1 MKLKITNLID
11 PKDDKL
17 DIIRSL
23 CVIFLTMIFGGI
35 FGFIYEELF
44 YKIDLGYFVKR
55 GSTYGPWIPVYAFG
69 ALFICLFLYR
79 IKKKPWLVVL
89 LSTVITFLMEYLT
102 GWFFLTY
109 RGVRLWDYNTEIW
122 NFGNINGFVCLRSV
136 LLFTIASVSSIYLVI
151 PMFIKLAKKINKNII
166 FIISTMLI
174 ILFILDIIIW
184 GIIH

>member
-1 MKLKITNLID
+1 MKSKIGKFLD
-11 PKDDKL
+11 YKL
-17 DIIRSL
+17 DLKRSIS
-23 CVIFLTMIFGGI
+23 VIFLTMVFGGL
-35 FGFIYEELF
+35 FGFIYEEIF

-69 ALFICLFLYR
+69 ALFICTLLYR
-79 IKKKPWLVVL
+79 LRKKPWLVIL
-89 LSTVITFLMEYLT
+89 LSAVITFLMEYLT
-102 GWFFLTY
+102 GWYFLTY
-109 RGVRLWDYNTEIW
+109 RGIRLWDYNVEIW

>member
-1 MKLKITNLID
+1 MDKLKKRLNIFYDEGISFNSFLN
-11 PKDDKL
+11 
-17 DIIRSL
+17 IIII
-23 CVIFLTMIFGGI
+23 VMILSSI
-35 FGFIYEELF
+35 FGFIYEEIF
-44 YKIDLGYFVKR
+44 YRIDLGYFVKR

-79 IKKKPWLVVL
+79 LKKKPWLVVL

-122 NFGNINGFVCLRSV
+122 NLGNINGFVCLRSV
-136 LLFTIASVSSIYLVI
+136 LLFTTASVFSIYLVI
-151 PMFIKLAKKINKNII
+151 PMFIKLAKKLNKKVLY
-166 FIISTMLI
+166 FISFSLI

-184 GIIH
+184 GINH